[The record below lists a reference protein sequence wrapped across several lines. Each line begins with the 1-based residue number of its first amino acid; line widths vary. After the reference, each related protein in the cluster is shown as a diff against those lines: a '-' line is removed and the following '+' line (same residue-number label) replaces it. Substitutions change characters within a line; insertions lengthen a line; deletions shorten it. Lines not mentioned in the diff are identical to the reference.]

1 MNKPA
6 TYSLAAAALL
16 FSYVVFASAGSGTA
30 ATSVSPLA
38 GWARLRLTA
47 SKFLVASAESTIERY
62 PAAPRPSL
70 VRVASRLT
78 YFGKTRLHQ
87 GFGERDAEDRPLPA
101 HWMEIDPGIK
111 AREATVDAERR
122 LVFRRFDAP
131 DGAPTPWRGR
141 WKEGRREEKT
151 LGAAGDGAC
160 GGPIDAWSFL
170 GRLDCLA
177 GAAETDVALLTND
190 GLVPVRAVRRGTRSV
205 ELWLDD
211 LDGGEPR
218 NPTVEAVELALL
230 PAPGG
235 PSPSV
240 FGLDGEIS
248 LLVDPASGALLEI
261 AGKRSGIP
269 GTIRF
274 RLVGAGFKAGRL
286 PETPW
291 PSQAIRADVAPPA

>member
-131 DGAPTPWRGR
+131 DGAPTPWSGR

-151 LGAAGDGAC
+151 LAAAGD
-160 GGPIDAWSFL
+160 
-170 GRLDCLA
+170 
-177 GAAETDVALLTND
+177 
-190 GLVPVRAVRRGTRSV
+190 
-205 ELWLDD
+205 
-211 LDGGEPR
+211 
-218 NPTVEAVELALL
+218 TVD
-230 PAPGG
+230 
-235 PSPSV
+235 
-240 FGLDGEIS
+240 F
-248 LLVDPASGALLEI
+248 GALVT
-261 AGKRSGIP
+261 A
-269 GTIRF
+269 
-274 RLVGAGFKAGRL
+274 
-286 PETPW
+286 W
-291 PSQAIRADVAPPA
+291 